1 MSDLSSRNR
10 RMGVRLALIVGVM
23 LLVSFASVPL
33 YDLFCKATGFGG
45 TTQVASKAPSEISDR
60 RITIRFNTDV
70 APGLDW
76 KFKPSLNE
84 INVRLGE
91 VSNVLYKVTNQ
102 GGNATGVAVYQVQ
115 PERAGLYF
123 NKIQCFCFNQE
134 PLGKGQA
141 AELPVQFFIDS
152 EFGRDPQ
159 LEDVKT
165 ITLSYTFFPAK
176 SPKLAEAEAAYDA
189 YEKRRLEA
197 IKSQ

>member
-1 MSDLSSRNR
+1 MKNLVQQNR
-10 RMGVRLALIVGVM
+10 RMGIRLAVLGGVM

-33 YDLFCKATGFGG
+33 YEMFCKATGFGG
-45 TTQVASKAPSEISDR
+45 TTQVAKNAPTEISDR

-76 KFKPSLNE
+76 KFKTETRE

-102 GGNATGVAVYQVQ
+102 GGNAVGVAVYQVQ
-115 PERAGLYF
+115 PERAGIYF

-134 PLGKGQA
+134 PLGKGQEA
-141 AELPVQFFIDS
+141 KLPVQFFIDS
-152 EFGRDPQ
+152 AMAKDPQ

-176 SPKLAEAEAAYDA
+176 SPKLAEAQEAYDA